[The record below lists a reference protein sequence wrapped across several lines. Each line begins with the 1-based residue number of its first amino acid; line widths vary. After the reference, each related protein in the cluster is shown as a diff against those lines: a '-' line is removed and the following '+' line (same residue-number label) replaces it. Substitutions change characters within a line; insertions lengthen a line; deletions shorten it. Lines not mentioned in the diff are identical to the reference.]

1 MKLYIQTNKRQEIAA
16 KIAAS
21 SFVKNGFNKE
31 NIFFID
37 FEKINVLK
45 NKLNKKYIRSG
56 VIRNF
61 KDDLQSFTLLR
72 FAAPQINGY
81 KDKILVID
89 PDVFAVKNINPIYN
103 VIKNDDEICC
113 TYINGYARSE
123 VMFIDASKVK
133 WNFDELIEMIFDH
146 KIDYKDLIN
155 LNFEKKYKIR
165 EIDLSIYNSHDD
177 ILENTLL
184 LHTSNR
190 NTQPW
195 KEGLK
200 IDFSYDYN
208 FQIRLNKFIK
218 YFFKQLKNLDFK
230 NNIFI
235 EKYEKH
241 PSKIV
246 TDTIRNFYFYAL
258 NNNFFNKDD
267 IDLAIKNKFFSPK
280 FLKD

>member
-21 SFVKNGFNKE
+21 SFVKNGFDRD

-45 NKLNKKYIRSG
+45 NKLNKKYLRSG
-56 VIRNF
+56 VIREF

-89 PDVFAVKNINPIYN
+89 PDVFAVKNINPLYK
-103 VIKNDDEICC
+103 VINHNDEICC

-155 LNFEKKYKIR
+155 LNFEKKYKIK
-165 EIDLSIYNSHDD
+165 EIDLSIYNSHDK
-177 ILENTLL
+177 ISENTLL

-208 FQIRLNKFIK
+208 LQIRFNKFIK
-218 YFFKQLKNLDFK
+218 YFLKQLKNLDFK
-230 NNIFI
+230 NNIFV

-241 PSKIV
+241 PSKV
-246 TDTIRNFYFYAL
+246 VKDTIKNFYFYAL

-267 IDLAIKNKFFSPK
+267 INMAIKNKFFSSK
-280 FLKD
+280 FLED